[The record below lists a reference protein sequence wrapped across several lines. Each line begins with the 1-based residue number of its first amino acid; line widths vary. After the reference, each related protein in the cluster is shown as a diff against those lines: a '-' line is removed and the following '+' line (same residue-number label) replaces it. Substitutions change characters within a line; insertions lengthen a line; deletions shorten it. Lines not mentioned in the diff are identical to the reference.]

1 MGCKNYD
8 KGGRWWG
15 VGLHMKGV
23 FTGQGE
29 LAIPR
34 KGSFF
39 LARLVSD
46 VSKQNKIMLNKK

>member
-1 MGCKNYD
+1 
-8 KGGRWWG
+8 
-15 VGLHMKGV
+15 MKGV

-39 LARLVSD
+39 LARLVPMC
-46 VSKQNKIMLNKK
+46 QNRIKYWKIKND